1 MVFIGSF
8 GFDTMRKGVKLKLWS
23 FFWVFVIVFFFVLF
37 SYFIQTKMEF
47 FEGMIVG
54 SWIGM
59 VVYVLLKI
67 VATVF
72 APITV
77 LPLIVLATGLW
88 GVWVAALLTILGWTL
103 GSVIAF
109 GVARKF
115 GVPIVKRFVSL
126 DEIYAFQDRVKVGNS
141 FWSIIFLRMI
151 VPVDVLSYALGLFSK
166 VGFWTYALATVI
178 GVIPF
183 AFVFAYLGEVHYI
196 YQIIFGFIFLIGFLG
211 YLIFKEIRNK

>member
-1 MVFIGSF
+1 M
-8 GFDTMRKGVKLKLWS
+8 
-23 FFWVFVIVFFFVLF
+23 FVVVFFFVLF

-47 FEGMIVG
+47 FEGLVVG
-54 SWIGM
+54 GWVGM

-88 GVWVAALLTILGWTL
+88 GVWVAAFLTIIGWTL

-115 GVPIVKRFVSL
+115 GVPIVKRFISL
-126 DEIYAFQDRVKVGNS
+126 DEIYEFQERVNIGNG
-141 FWSIIFLRMI
+141 FWSVIFLRMI

-166 VGFWTYALATVI
+166 IGFWTYALATVI

-183 AFVFAYLGEVHYI
+183 AFAFAYLGEVHYV
-196 YQIIFGFIFLIGFLG
+196 YQVVLGLVFLIGFLG
-211 YLIFKEIRNK
+211 YLIFKEVSQKK

>member
-1 MVFIGSF
+1 MKKS
-8 GFDTMRKGVKLKLWS
+8 VKLKLWS
-23 FFWVFVIVFFFVLF
+23 FFWVFVIVFLFVLF
-37 SYFIQTKMEF
+37 SYFIQTKMGF
-47 FEGMIVG
+47 FEGLIVG
-54 SWIGM
+54 SWVGM

-88 GVWVAALLTILGWTL
+88 GVWVAALLTVIGWTL

-109 GVARKF
+109 GLARQF
-115 GVPIVKRFVSL
+115 GVPIVKRFISL
-126 DEIYAFQDRVKVGNS
+126 DEIYEFQERVNIGNG
-141 FWSIIFLRMI
+141 FWSVIFLRMI

-166 VGFWTYALATVI
+166 IGFWTYALATVI

-183 AFVFAYLGEVHYI
+183 AFAFSYLGEVHYV
-196 YQIIFGFIFLIGFLG
+196 YQIALGFVFLIGFSG
-211 YLIFKEIRNK
+211 YLIFKEVFQKK